1 MIKAGDFSAVIFDM
15 DGLVLETESTYRIAR
30 QQAAKSMGHSL
41 PEDFLLSLSGLHY
54 QGIEQNLL
62 AACGS
67 DFNLQTFNHN
77 ASRFWRDH
85 VAIHGIKTK
94 PGFTKLLEFV
104 ITQQLP
110 FCLATNSRAVNTD
123 ECLELAG
130 IKTVF
135 STIVTRDD
143 VSNGKPAPDIFLKA
157 AQSLQVPINK
167 CLVLEDSPAGV
178 VAAATAGAIVV
189 CVPSVTPVDPQT
201 QALCDLVTPD
211 LVQALAI
218 LSA

>member
-1 MIKAGDFSAVIFDM
+1 VIKAGDFSAVIFDM
-15 DGLVLETESTYRIAR
+15 DGLVLETESTYRIAW
-30 QQAAKSMGHSL
+30 QQAAKSMGHPL

-54 QGIEQNLL
+54 QAVEQKLL
-62 AACGS
+62 AMCGV

-85 VAIHGIKTK
+85 VNSHGIKTK
-94 PGFTKLLEFV
+94 LGFTELLEFV
-104 ITQQLP
+104 MAERKP
-110 FCLATNSRAVNTD
+110 FCLATNSRAANTD
-123 ECLELAG
+123 ECLALAG
-130 IKTVF
+130 IKPVF

-143 VSNGKPAPDIFLKA
+143 VSHGKPAPDIFLKA
-157 AQSLQVPINK
+157 AQSLQVPIEK

-178 VAAATAGAIVV
+178 VAAAKAGAIVV
-189 CVPSVTPVDPQT
+189 CVPSATPVDPQT